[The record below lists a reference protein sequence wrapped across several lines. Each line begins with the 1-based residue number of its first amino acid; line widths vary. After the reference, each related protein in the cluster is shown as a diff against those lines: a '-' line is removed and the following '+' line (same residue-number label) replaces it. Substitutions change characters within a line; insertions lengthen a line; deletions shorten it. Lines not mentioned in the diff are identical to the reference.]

1 MLKKFDL
8 NLLMVLHVLLQER
21 SVTRTGERLGRTQS
35 AISNALKRLREHFN
49 DPLLVRTPDGLS
61 PTPRAVELQPLVTR
75 IVQDA
80 SACIAGPG
88 DFDAATAQAEFAIGA
103 PDRFNLP
110 IFLPLLE
117 HLGRVAPGIVLNLR
131 TTDRDYAIRLIE
143 ADEIDLA
150 IGWFDATPPHL
161 RRGPAF
167 EDRFVCLCRDDHPL
181 LDHGRRPALAD
192 ILRYSHVVVTS
203 TGDRRAAFDAVL
215 ERNGH
220 SRNIAATLM
229 SFTIV
234 PELLLQSDLIGVFTH
249 RTAEYFVDRYPLVS
263 VPVPLEVAP
272 IANHLIWHSRFER
285 DQAHAWLRAQI
296 ALACAGQGFAGG
308 VNGGLKGGRTRR
320 PSRAR
325 NGSAP

>member
-1 MLKKFDL
+1 MLLNFDL
-8 NLLMVLHVLLQER
+8 NLLVILHVLLEER

-35 AISNALKRLREHFN
+35 AISNALKRLRDHLG

-80 SACIAGPG
+80 GACISRPG
-88 DFDAATAQAEFAIGA
+88 EFDAATAEAQFAIGA

-143 ADEIDLA
+143 AEEIDLA

-161 RRGPAF
+161 ARSFAF
-167 EDRFVCLCRDDHPL
+167 EDRFVCLCREDHPL
-181 LDHGRRPALAD
+181 LEHGRAPALED
-192 ILRYSHVVVTS
+192 ILRFPHLVVSS

-215 ERNGH
+215 ERSGLR
-220 SRNIAATLM
+220 RNIAATLM

-234 PELLLQSDLIGVFTH
+234 PELLQTSDLVGVFTH
-249 RTAEYFVDRYPLVS
+249 RTAEYFVERHPLVT
-263 VPVPLEVAP
+263 VPVPLAVAP
-272 IANHLIWHSRFER
+272 IANHLIWHRRFER
-285 DQAHAWLRAQI
+285 DQAHAWLRDQI
-296 ALACAGQGFAGG
+296 ALACAGKGFGQTKSPRRR
-308 VNGGLKGGRTRR
+308 LTR
-320 PSRAR
+320 PSA
-325 NGSAP
+325 